1 VRKLE
6 DDEGR
11 ELAGRVVIQAL
22 EDLTSSKDILLALDS
37 FEWLLMGDGCLWAEA
52 LEAPP
57 REPED
62 VLTIIG
68 GRRWRC
74 LVKK

>member
-1 VRKLE
+1 MRKLE
-6 DDEGR
+6 DSEGR

-22 EDLTSSKDILLALDS
+22 EDVTSERDILKALDA
-37 FEWLLMGDGCLWAEA
+37 FEWLLFGDACLWAEA
-52 LEAPP
+52 LGAPP

-62 VLTIIG
+62 VLRIVG